1 MKNIGDI
8 KNKNIDALLN
18 SKNIY
23 YEGGQDFK

>member
-23 YEGGQDFK
+23 YEGGARL